1 MLKNLRARAL
11 RVAGGF
17 VGLLLVAGLV
27 IVPASPAA
35 AIQNISW
42 TTSPPATA
50 TLNQQVSFAWSGTAN
65 TFLGARITGC
75 FANYPNGGNYTNSFG
90 GNFTTGSCSVP
101 NKQLTLAGTYP
112 ITVGFTLSTGGQMTM
127 SWNVAV
133 SAPTPVVIVP
143 SAIST
148 AATSVSG
155 AVATFSS
162 SAADVYYGSYS
173 ATCTPASGSTFAVGT
188 TTVTCSAT
196 NPGGKTGTASFPV
209 TVTKGTPTLLW
220 STPSSVTYGTTYND
234 LATATMQAADASGT
248 IAYTRADGTAFSS
261 NDPIPV
267 GSAQILQATYAPSGA
282 AAQAYTSVVAERTVT
297 VVRAASAVAFDSGT
311 PTIKRFGDAP
321 FTVQVT
327 GTTGAGAVAVS
338 AQAGSVCTVSDAT
351 VTLTGAGTCVLLA
364 DQVQTS
370 THSAAPTAQWSV
382 TVEKGNP
389 QISWAPPATLTYGAP
404 VSDLL
409 GATTDVPG
417 TFAYLV
423 NGTVVAPETVLDVS
437 DLHTVSV
444 IFTPTDAG
452 NYVEASDSHD
462 FAIVPAAQTLT
473 VGAITDQTFG
483 AEPFD
488 IVVGGTG
495 PGVVSATATGA
506 CTVDGLTVTLIG
518 AGECTLEISKA
529 STSNHLAAASVTR
542 NFAIDRAAQTLTVEQ
557 IADREF
563 SAASVPLEIGGTGPG
578 VVTATASGACTETGL
593 AVTVTDGGVCTITV
607 DKAGTSNYLPAASV
621 IRAFTVTRVLPV
633 LVDAALAPGRVGVS
647 YNAPITAEPT
657 DATTYTITAGTLPAG
672 LTIAPATG
680 VISGTPT
687 ASGSFGFTVTATNTG
702 GSVTADYTIQVALAA
717 GTIGVVAKTAFTSP
731 GAKATLTV
739 SKLAPNEPFA
749 VSLRGVVVAQGT
761 ALASGKQ
768 TIVVT
773 VPKTAAVGKT
783 SLEVTGSTA
792 DRRGAAS
799 QTIVAA
805 AKKLTFTVSPRPIV
819 QSNRTL
825 TITVRG
831 LADGEPVKVTF
842 RGKTV
847 SPKTAK
853 ANSKGNYTVKVSAGW
868 SWGYKPITATGS
880 SPKRYGATKIDVERR
895 R

>member
-1 MLKNLRARAL
+1 VLKNLRARAL

-35 AIQNISW
+35 AIQNIAW
-42 TTSPPATA
+42 TTAPPATA
-50 TLNQQVSFAWSGTAN
+50 TFNQPVTFAWSGTAN

-75 FANYPNGGNYTNSFG
+75 FATFPDGNNYTNTFG
-90 GNFTTGSCSVP
+90 GNFTTGNCTYSNRP
-101 NKQLTLAGTYP
+101 MTTAGTYP
-112 ITVGFTLSTGGQMTM
+112 ITVGFRLSTGGQMTLT
-127 SWNVAV
+127 WNVAV
-133 SAPTPVVIVP
+133 SAPTPVVSVP
-143 SAIST
+143 SGISVP
-148 AATSVSG
+148 ATSVSG
-155 AVATFSS
+155 AVVTFSS
-162 SAADVYYGSYS
+162 SASDSYYGSYP
-173 ATCTPASGSTFAVGT
+173 ATCAPASGSTFAVGA

-196 NPGGKTGTASFPV
+196 NAGGKTGTASFSV
-209 TVTKGTPTLLW
+209 TVIKSTPTLLW
-220 STPSSVTYGTTYND
+220 STPNSVTYGTTYGA
-234 LATATMQAADASGT
+234 LATATMQAADATGT
-248 IAYTRADGTAFSS
+248 ITYTRADGTAFSS
-261 NDPIPV
+261 SDPIPV
-267 GSAQILQATYAPSGA
+267 GAAQVLRATYVPSGA
-282 AAQAYTSVVAERTVT
+282 AATAYNSVVAERTVT

-311 PTIKRFGDAP
+311 PTVKRFGDAP
-321 FTVQVT
+321 FAVQVAST
-327 GTTGAGAVAVS
+327 AGAGAVAVT

-364 DQVQTS
+364 DQAQTS
-370 THSAAPTAQWSV
+370 THTAAPTAQWSV
-382 TVEKGNP
+382 TVEKANP
-389 QISWAPPATLTYGAP
+389 HISWAPPATLTYGAP

-409 GATTDVPG
+409 GATADVAG

-423 NGTVVAPETVLDVS
+423 NGSVVAPETVLDVS

-444 IFTPTDAG
+444 VFTPSDAS

-462 FAIVPAAQTLT
+462 FAVVAAAQTLT
-473 VGAITDQTFG
+473 VAAIDDQTFG

-488 IVVGGTG
+488 LVVGGTG
-495 PGVVSATATGA
+495 PGVVSASADGA
-506 CTVDGLTVTLIG
+506 CTIDGTSVTLAG
-518 AGECTLEISKA
+518 VGECTITVSKA
-529 STSNHLAAASVTR
+529 ATNNYLAAASVTR
-542 NFAIDRAAQTLTVEQ
+542 TFSIDRAAQSLAVAE

-563 SAASVPLEIGGTGPG
+563 STEPIPLSITSAGPG
-578 VVTATASGACTETGL
+578 VVTVTATGVCTVSAL

-607 DKAGTSNYLPAASV
+607 EKAGTSNYLPATSV
-621 IRAFTVTRVLPV
+621 VRTFTVTRVLPV
-633 LVDAALAPGRVGVS
+633 LADAALAPGKVGVS
-647 YNAPITAEPT
+647 YSAPITAGPT
-657 DATTYTITAGTLPAG
+657 DATTFTITAGALPAG
-672 LTIAPATG
+672 LAIAPATG

-687 ASGSFGFTVTATNTG
+687 ASGSFGFTVTATNSG
-702 GSVTADYTIQVALAA
+702 GSVTANYTIQVALAA

-739 SKLAPNEPFA
+739 SRLAPNEPFA
-749 VSLRGVVVAQGT
+749 VSLRGVVIAQGT
-761 ALASGKQ
+761 ALSSGKQ

-773 VPKTAAVGKT
+773 VPKTAAVGRT

-831 LADGEPVKVTF
+831 LAAGEPVKVTF
-842 RGKTV
+842 RGKVV
-847 SPKTAK
+847 SAKTAK
-853 ANSKGNYTVKVSAGW
+853 ANSKGTYTVKVSAGW